1 VADTARVESGPA
13 LNYAR
18 TSDGVTLAYQVIG
31 QGPALVWLPSLSS
44 LRAQW
49 RVPVLRAAY
58 LELARSMTLVLYDGR
73 GNGSSDRRVDTADLG
88 LDAHLRDLDAVVSA
102 AGITTTALLG
112 YYHSA
117 TTAIAFAADHPEQVG
132 RMVLFGGA
140 ARLRDAMSPVQ
151 TQALLSLV
159 EQDWDLF
166 AETAA
171 HAWLGWAAGESGRQ
185 LAEVFRTAATPSVA
199 KAWFEAGSRIDVTD
213 RLPRVHAPTLVLHRQ
228 GERQMPVEVS
238 RRLADALPRG
248 RLVELAGSFPTLFL
262 EDARGDLELITRFLV
277 SGEVAPAME
286 AAGKSPAS
294 SATATRDAVTAREL
308 GVLRLLAAGDS
319 NAEIAGRLGITVHT
333 VERHAANLYRKIG
346 ARGRADATA
355 YALRR
360 GLA

>member
-1 VADTARVESGPA
+1 
-13 LNYAR
+13 
-18 TSDGVTLAYQVIG
+18 
-31 QGPALVWLPSLSS
+31 
-44 LRAQW
+44 
-49 RVPVLRAAY
+49 
-58 LELARSMTLVLYDGR
+58 
-73 GNGSSDRRVDTADLG
+73 
-88 LDAHLRDLDAVVSA
+88 
-102 AGITTTALLG
+102 
-112 YYHSA
+112 
-117 TTAIAFAADHPEQVG
+117 
-132 RMVLFGGA
+132 
-140 ARLRDAMSPVQ
+140 MSPVQ

-213 RLPRVHAPTLVLHRQ
+213 RLPQVQAPTLVLHRQ

-277 SGEVAPAME
+277 SGEVAPAAE
-286 AAGKSPAS
+286 VAGKSPAS
-294 SATATRDAVTAREL
+294 SATATPDAVTAREL
-308 GVLRLLAAGDS
+308 DVLRLLAAGDS

>member
-44 LRAQW
+44 LHAQW

-88 LDAHLRDLDAVVSA
+88 LDAHLRDLDAVVYA

-140 ARLRDAMSPVQ
+140 ALLSDAMSPVQ

-171 HAWLGWAAGESGRQ
+171 HAWLGWAASESGRQ
-185 LAEVFRTAATPSVA
+185 LAEVFRTAATPTVA

-213 RLPRVHAPTLVLHRQ
+213 RLPQVQAPTLVLHRQ
-228 GERQMPVEVS
+228 VSGRCRSRCRAGWPTRCRAAGWWSWPARS
-238 RRLADALPRG
+238 RRFSWR
-248 RLVELAGSFPTLFL
+248 T
-262 EDARGDLELITRFLV
+262 
-277 SGEVAPAME
+277 PA
-286 AAGKSPAS
+286 AIS
-294 SATATRDAVTAREL
+294 S
-308 GVLRLLAAGDS
+308 
-319 NAEIAGRLGITVHT
+319 
-333 VERHAANLYRKIG
+333 
-346 ARGRADATA
+346 
-355 YALRR
+355 
-360 GLA
+360 

>member
-1 VADTARVESGPA
+1 MESGPA

-44 LRAQW
+44 LHAQW

-58 LELARSMTLVLYDGR
+58 LELARSMTLVLSDGR

-88 LDAHLRDLDAVVSA
+88 LDAHLRDLDAVVYA

-166 AETAA
+166 ADTAA

-199 KAWFEAGSRIDVTD
+199 KAWFEAASRIDVTD
-213 RLPRVHAPTLVLHRQ
+213 RLPQVQAPTLVLHRQ
-228 GERQMPVEVS
+228 GERQMSVEVS

-248 RLVELAGSFPTLFL
+248 RLVELAGWWSWP
-262 EDARGDLELITRFLV
+262 ARSRRF
-277 SGEVAPAME
+277 SWRTPA
-286 AAGKSPAS
+286 ATS
-294 SATATRDAVTAREL
+294 S
-308 GVLRLLAAGDS
+308 
-319 NAEIAGRLGITVHT
+319 
-333 VERHAANLYRKIG
+333 
-346 ARGRADATA
+346 
-355 YALRR
+355 
-360 GLA
+360 